1 VPLLQG
7 VIDRGTGAEALVA
20 PGVVT
25 DSVVEVAQEVSEP
38 VTTSEYW
45 NVNSA
50 CCDGVNVTSDGG
62 CDGGPET
69 LMVSPCTMVVGTEA
83 PLAVKRVNV
92 G

>member
-1 VPLLQG
+1 MLHG
-7 VIDRGTGAEALVA
+7 VIESGTGAEALVA

-25 DSVVEVAQEVSEP
+25 DTVVEEAQEVSVP

-50 CCDGVNVTSDGG
+50 CCEDVNVTSDGG
-62 CDGGPET
+62 CDGGPDT
-69 LMVSPCTMVVGTEA
+69 LMVSPCTIVVGTEA
-83 PLAVKRVNV
+83 PLAVKRVRV